1 MKKPILSLLSLALAI
16 PALAERVTLPAAAS
30 VVGVAP
36 FFSDV
41 RLFNTSYTSSLTVT
55 AIYRCF
61 IGTCSSAPQTITLA
75 PRQAMPFN
83 DICVSL
89 FSAPNSAGAVEFD
102 TSGSEDDLVVTS
114 RLYSTSPTPT
124 VGMFIPGV
132 RNSEAHAVTVLTSV
146 SNAGAGAGFRANV
159 GAFNPEDAAVTATFR
174 IFDGGAQVGSAVDR
188 ALPAHTGTQINNIFG
203 VAGVGGLAT
212 TNAVV
217 VVQATGEIFTY
228 AAVIDNTTTDPI
240 FVLGAED
247 RAAPA
252 VTPPA
257 SQTINVDATRF
268 SFTPGTNSPIQV
280 TAGTETTLVIEALDV
295 SHGFSGVAELGLPGG
310 NASPGTPDDGYGG
323 GGPPRVYRQK
333 FTAPAS
339 ARGKTFTFRCNL
351 EPACGT
357 GHDGM
362 IGSLRVN

>member
-1 MKKPILSLLSLALAI
+1 MRKPILSLLSLALAG

-41 RLFNTSYTSSLTVT
+41 RLFNTSYSSSLTVT

-61 IGTCSSAPQTITLA
+61 IGTCSSAPQMITLS
-75 PRQAMPFN
+75 PRQAMAFD

-89 FSAPNSAGAVEFD
+89 FAAPNSAGAIEFD
-102 TSGSEDDLVVTS
+102 TSGADDGVVVTS
-114 RLYSTSPTPT
+114 RLFSTSPTPT

-159 GAFNPEDAAVTATFR
+159 GAFNPQDAPVTATFR
-174 IFDGGAQVGSAVDR
+174 IFDGGAQVGSAMDR
-188 ALPAHTGTQINNIFG
+188 TLPARTGTQINNIFG
-203 VAGVGGLAT
+203 AAGVGGHAT

-217 VVQATGEIFTY
+217 VVQATGAIFTY
-228 AAVIDNTTTDPI
+228 AAVIDNTTTDPV

-247 RAAPA
+247 RPAPA

-268 SFTPGTNSPIQV
+268 AFTPGTNTPIRV
-280 TAGTETTLVIEALDV
+280 TAGTETKLVIEALDV
-295 SHGFSGVAELGLPGG
+295 PHGFSGIAELGLSAGS
-310 NASPGTPDDGYGG
+310 ASPAEPDDGYGG
-323 GGPPRVYRQK
+323 GGPPRLYQK
-333 FTAPAS
+333 TFTAPAS
-339 ARGKTFTFRCNL
+339 ARGQTFTFRCSIT
-351 EPACGT
+351 PTCGT